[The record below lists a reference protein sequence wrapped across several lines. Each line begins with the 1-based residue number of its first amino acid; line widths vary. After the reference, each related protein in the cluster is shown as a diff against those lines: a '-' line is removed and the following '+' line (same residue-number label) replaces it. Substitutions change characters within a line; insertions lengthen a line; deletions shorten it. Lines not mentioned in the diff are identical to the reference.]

1 MSACEQARAEWYLAQ
16 AELERID
23 YEIYVIQKSYTRIN
37 TLPPEDG
44 ITERDLEHKK
54 QHLVYQAA
62 AMVEERIRWT
72 KVKDKAEQAFQRE
85 LENSVHEW
93 HSKLIY
99 HQHRI
104 RHARSIEERT
114 LAAAQLERVEAQF
127 SQAQQELAR
136 LGQDARLA
144 YTEHTIR
151 AGSIAP

>member
-62 AMVEERIRWT
+62 AMVEERLRWSS
-72 KVKDKAEQAFQRE
+72 VKQKAEQAFQRE
-85 LENSVHEW
+85 LENSVHNW
-93 HSKLIY
+93 HSQLIY
-99 HQHRI
+99 HQHKI
-104 RHARSIEERT
+104 TQAHTIEERT
-114 LAAAQLERVEAQF
+114 LAAAQLERVETQF
-127 SQAQQELAR
+127 HQAQQELTQLLQGAR
-136 LGQDARLA
+136 LTH
-144 YTEHTIR
+144 YEHAMHTNS
-151 AGSIAP
+151 AA